1 MSEIQSKLEF
11 IQYSM
16 NKLTRESISIPEIK
30 DTYFKLF
37 SKLHNKKTLM
47 IAGSQGSGKSTLSL
61 LIKTYFKK
69 FYKKDVV
76 ILSIDDFYLSSFQ
89 REKLAIKLKTNLFH
103 TRGVPCTHNLK
114 LLIDTVDKLK
124 RNKFPVYIPIFDKV
138 TDNKKKH
145 NRKINKADLIILERW
160 CVGSKP
166 IEPLYLKK
174 NINDLEKIND
184 PDMIWRA
191 AYNQALVA
199 YQKLFHKF
207 NYYIFINLQ
216 NWKYV
221 INWKYKQ
228 ELNLRS
234 LSSDNHL
241 KKKLYQFIQ
250 YYEKLSKWMSITCPD
265 ICNILITL
273 DKNQKMKKII
283 YK

>member
-1 MSEIQSKLEF
+1 MSEIQSQLEF
-11 IQYSM
+11 IQYSL
-16 NKLTRESISIPEIK
+16 NKLTRENISISEIK
-30 DTYFKLF
+30 DTYYKLF
-37 SKLHNKKTLM
+37 SQLHNKKTLM

-76 ILSIDDFYLSSFQ
+76 ILSIDDFYLSSFK
-89 REKLAIKLKTNLFH
+89 RKKLAIKFKTNLFH

-114 LLIDTVDKLK
+114 LLIETVDKLK

-145 NRKINKADLIILERW
+145 NRKINKADLIILEGW

-166 IEPLYLKK
+166 IDPLYLKK

-184 PDMIWRA
+184 PDMIWRT
-191 AYNQALVA
+191 AYNQSLVE
-199 YQKLFHKF
+199 YQKLFNKF
-207 NYYIFINLQ
+207 NYYIFIKLP
-216 NWKYV
+216 NWQYV

-228 ELNLRS
+228 ELGLRS
-234 LSSDNHL
+234 LRSDNHL
-241 KKKLYQFIQ
+241 KKKLFLFIQ
-250 YYEKLSKWMSITCPD
+250 YYEKLSKWMSFTSPD
-265 ICNILITL
+265 ICNALITL
-273 DKNQKMKKII
+273 DKNQKTKKIL

>member
-11 IQYSM
+11 IQYSL
-16 NKLTRESISIPEIK
+16 NKLTRENISISEIK
-30 DTYFKLF
+30 DTYYKLF

-89 REKLAIKLKTNLFH
+89 REKLSIKLKTNLFH

-114 LLIDTVDKLK
+114 LLIETVDKLK

-145 NRKINKADLIILERW
+145 NRKINKADLIILEGW

-166 IEPLYLKK
+166 IDPLYLKK

-184 PDMIWRA
+184 PDMIWRT
-191 AYNQALVA
+191 AYNQSLTE
-199 YQKLFHKF
+199 YQKLFNKF
-207 NYYIFINLQ
+207 NYYIFIKLPD
-216 NWKYV
+216 WKYV

-241 KKKLYQFIQ
+241 KKKLYLFIQ